1 MTGSGKSTLARSVI
15 AKSSRTIIV
24 DPNSEYHDALVVESV
39 DDFLDY
45 FIEEQPETFRV
56 AIRIHNRFSVP
67 ESDMDAV
74 FQSVWEIGNV
84 LFVVEEVDAYI
95 PPLERQ
101 NAFMPLISRG
111 RHRKIHILG
120 LAPRVPQFSRALRAQ
135 QTSFVSFAVS
145 DPDDRENLTRY
156 GFTDEELSKLTLE
169 NHEYLCHG
177 LPVEEIKF

>member
-1 MTGSGKSTLARSVI
+1 MQTMIQPQRHVIIICGMTGSGKSTLARSVI

-45 FIEEQPETFRV
+45 FIEEKPETFRV

-101 NAFMPLISRG
+101 NAFMPLISEAGIG
-111 RHRKIHILG
+111 RFIYSG
-120 LAPRVPQFSRALRAQ
+120 LPPGSL
-135 QTSFVSFAVS
+135 SF
-145 DPDDRENLTRY
+145 REHS
-156 GFTDEELSKLTLE
+156 GHSKQA
-169 NHEYLCHG
+169 LCHLQCPTRTTG
-177 LPVEEIKF
+177 RT